1 MKVFYTPV
9 INGEYDF
16 KAQRRMEDQDD
27 NRVYRMLQ
35 AVIGDSAIDE
45 LSDRGYT
52 KMLTKDNDGKITGY
66 FTYQQ
71 DDL

>member
-27 NRVYRMLQ
+27 NRVYNMIK
-35 AVIGDSAIDE
+35 AVMGQEAIDR
-45 LSDRGYT
+45 LDSIGSV
-52 KMLTKDNDGKITGY
+52 KMLTRDNDNKITGY

>member
-1 MKVFYTPV
+1 MKVFYTPA

-16 KAQRRMEDQDD
+16 KAQRRLEDQDD
-27 NRVYRMLQ
+27 NRVYNMIK
-35 AVIGDSAIDE
+35 AVMGQDGVDRLDSIGSV
-45 LSDRGYT
+45 
-52 KMLTKDNDGKITGY
+52 KMLTRDNENKITGY

>member
-27 NRVYRMLQ
+27 NRVYNMIK
-35 AVIGDSAIDE
+35 AVMGQEAIDR
-45 LSDRGYT
+45 LDSIGSV
-52 KMLTKDNDGKITGY
+52 KMLTRDNENKITGY